1 MIENGQHKVTAV
13 GSTAP
18 GTCEVVWVE
27 MENHLGDVKRIE
39 NLVSSFKILESLYSP
54 ALGLEMSLRD
64 ESNFFEEFQITGQ
77 EIVRVKLRQKLFQGE
92 RNSKLSIV
100 TELEFFVTEYLDYL
114 KGNKN
119 QVQSYTLTG
128 ISKHAYISP
137 LKRISR
143 AMISS
148 VDEEI
153 RRLLEK
159 DLLVEKFII
168 QGKPAS
174 AFSGVINWTN
184 PLPQAVDFSNRIY
197 DANQSPFFL
206 FQKLNGTVYL
216 SALSF
221 FVNEQ
226 DNPVYRTYR
235 DQMSTFA
242 DTLDT
247 AAAELDAYTR
257 ILAFNSELELSKM
270 TSANDGAYSSLYTYY
285 DLSTKTH
292 ETKFYD
298 YVRDFKKENTLEK
311 RLNINEDY
319 VVPPLNLE
327 WNKIQRANQNFR
339 MMNRFSRGGV
349 RNIQENIKS
358 NSHFRKFYLKNFE
371 TCEHVIELNGDLLL
385 NPGRVIQLE
394 IMKSTDPTIYKE
406 YTGKNYGKGLDEMF
420 SGKYLVTTCEHRF
433 ENKGSSYKISCTVN
447 KDSWKVP
454 EIR

>member
-1 MIENGQHKVTAV
+1 MIENGQHRITAV

-18 GTCEVVWVE
+18 GTCEIVWVE
-27 MENHLGDVKRIE
+27 MENYLGDVKRIE
-39 NLVSSFKILESLYSP
+39 NLVSSFKILETLYSP
-54 ALGLEMSLRD
+54 SLGLEMTLRD

-77 EIVRVKLRQKLFQGE
+77 EIIRIKLVQKLFQGE
-92 RNSKLSIV
+92 RNAKQNIT
-100 TELEFFVTEYLDYL
+100 TELEFFVTEYIDYI
-114 KGNKN
+114 KGNKT
-119 QVQSYTLTG
+119 QVQAYTFTG

-153 RRLLEK
+153 RRIMEK
-159 DLLVEKFII
+159 DLLVDKFLI
-168 QGKPAS
+168 QGRPAS
-174 AFSGVINWTN
+174 SFSGVINWTN
-184 PLPQAVDFSNRIY
+184 PLPQAIDFANRIY

-242 DTLDT
+242 DTMDT

-257 ILAFNSELELSKM
+257 ILQFNSDLELNRLF
-270 TSANDGAYSSLYTYY
+270 SANDGAYSSLYTYY
-285 DLSTKTH
+285 DISTKTH
-292 ETKFYD
+292 ESKSYD
-298 YVRDFKKENTLEK
+298 YVRDFRKENTLNQ
-311 RLNINEDY
+311 RLNIIEDY
-319 VVPPLNLE
+319 LVPPLNIE
-327 WNKIQRANQNFR
+327 WNKIQYANQNFR

-349 RNIQENIKS
+349 RNIQDNIKS

-371 TCEHVIELNGDLLL
+371 TCEHTLELNGDLLL
-385 NPGRVIQLE
+385 NPGRVIELE
-394 IMKSTDPTIYKE
+394 ITKSTDPSIYKE
-406 YTGKNYGKGLDEMF
+406 YTGKNYGRGLDELF
-420 SGKYLVTTCEHRF
+420 SGKYLVTSCEHKF
-433 ENKGSSYKISCTVN
+433 ENRGSSYKVSCTVN
-447 KDSWKVP
+447 KDSWEVQA
-454 EIR
+454 I